1 MKLTRDSSE
10 YLKSWPLMVRC
21 VGYFKPHWGKVL
33 GGMISMSVVAMC
45 TGAAAFLV
53 QPALDDIFIRKDEQA
68 LMMIPLIYVLLIL
81 VKGTAQYLQNYL
93 MKWAG
98 LQVLETLRNELH
110 TKMVFLPI
118 KFFEDNQI
126 GMLMSRV
133 INDVLLIRMSLPAA
147 VMVIRQI
154 MTMVAL
160 MGVVFFRDWQLAIWA
175 VLVLPAAIYPF
186 FFFARKL
193 RKYGR
198 RNQSKLADISTV
210 LQETFSGIRVVKAFA
225 AEKREGKQFKKE
237 NNRLV
242 GIALKEVVLSELS
255 SRIMELIG
263 AIGVAIIIWYG
274 GYKVINGESSPG
286 AFFSFITAL
295 LMLYEPIKKLSV
307 ANSDI
312 QQALAGAERV
322 FEVLDSPELQ
332 VEQDGGKPLEMPF
345 KEMHF
350 DKVLFHYGDT
360 STPALDHV
368 SFTVRAGERVALV
381 GPSGAG
387 KSTLANLIPRFYL
400 PQSGRIL
407 INGTDLQEF
416 SLAELRRSIGI
427 VSQEPFLFNVS
438 VTENVAY
445 GQAQVD
451 QEAVQ
456 RVCEAAYAHEF
467 VLDLPDGY
475 DTVLGERG
483 VKLSGGQKQRLTIAR
498 ALLKNPPLLVLDE
511 ATSALDTESERIVQL
526 ALENLMRDR
535 TSIVIAHRLSTVLSA
550 DRIIVMDKGRI
561 ISQGTHEQL
570 LQQCELYQR
579 LYAIQFESPQNGA
592 AQAG

>member
-10 YLKSWPLMVRC
+10 YIQSWPLMLRC
-21 VGYFKPHWGKVL
+21 FGYFKLHWGKVL
-33 GGMISMSVVAMC
+33 GGMISMSVVAVC

-68 LMMIPLIYVLLIL
+68 LMLIPLAYVLLIM

-110 TKMVFLPI
+110 TKMIFLPI
-118 KFFEDNQI
+118 KFFEDNQV
-126 GMLMSRV
+126 GMLMSRI

-154 MTMVAL
+154 LTMVVL
-160 MGVVFFRDWQLAIWA
+160 MGVVFYRDWQLAFWA

-225 AEKREGKQFKKE
+225 AEKREGGQFKQE
-237 NNRLV
+237 NSRLV
-242 GIALKEVVLSELS
+242 GIALKEVILSELS

-263 AIGVAIIIWYG
+263 AVGVAIIIWYG

-295 LMLYEPIKKLSV
+295 LLLYEPIKKLSV

-332 VEQDGGKPLEMPF
+332 VEQGGVKPVRDSFEELR
-345 KEMHF
+345 F
-350 DKVLFHYGDT
+350 DNVVFYYENT
-360 STPALDHV
+360 AAPALDQV
-368 SFTVRAGERVALV
+368 SFSVRAGERVALV

-400 PQSGRIL
+400 PQSGRIC
-407 INGTDLQEF
+407 INGTDLQDYA
-416 SLAELRRSIGI
+416 LAGLRRSIGI

-445 GQAQVD
+445 GQVRVD
-451 QEAVQ
+451 QNAVR
-456 RVCEAAYAHEF
+456 RVCAAAYAHEF
-467 VLDLPDGY
+467 IMDLPDGY
-475 DTVLGERG
+475 DTILGERG

-550 DRIIVMDKGRI
+550 DRIIVMEKGRI
-561 ISQGTHEQL
+561 IAQGPHEQL
-570 LQQCELYQR
+570 LQHCALYQR
-579 LYAIQFESPQNGA
+579 LYAIQFEAPHNDA